1 MKVIFSTCPPSEA
14 GRLARLLVEA
24 GAACVNIVP
33 GLTSVYVW
41 EGAVQEEGESLLVVK
56 ASVERVAALFDVLKA
71 AHPYTL
77 PEWVVLDT
85 DAALTSAAY
94 REWVRSPR

>member
-1 MKVIFSTCPPSEA
+1 MKLILSTCPPAEA
-14 GRLARLLVEA
+14 PRLARLLVEH
-24 GAACVNIVP
+24 GAACVNIVS

-56 ASVERVAALFDVLKA
+56 AGAELVPALFDALKA

-77 PEWVVLDT
+77 PEWVVVDV
-85 DAALTSAAY
+85 DAGLTSADY
-94 REWVRSPR
+94 RAWVRRPR